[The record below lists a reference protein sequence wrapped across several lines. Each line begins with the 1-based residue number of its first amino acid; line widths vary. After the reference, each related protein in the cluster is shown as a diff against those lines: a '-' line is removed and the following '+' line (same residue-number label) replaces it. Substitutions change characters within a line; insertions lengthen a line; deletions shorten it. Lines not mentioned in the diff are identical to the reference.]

1 MEEVTGNA
9 VADTKELAV
18 SEASGSEYGQISIN
32 NNVIAMIAHET
43 AKKVPGVVELQG
55 NLADGI
61 AGIIGKKTKDKGIR
75 IENENEDFLT
85 IDLTVVLAF
94 GVKIPEICV
103 QLQAAVKA
111 AVEDMTG
118 QQVFAVN
125 VVVQGVRN
133 LEEKSV
139 TEA

>member
-1 MEEVTGNA
+1 MEEAALA
-9 VADTKELAV
+9 VAEPHEVAV
-18 SEASGSEYGQISIN
+18 SEESGSEFGQISIN

-61 AGIIGKKTKDKGIR
+61 AGMIGKKTKDKGIR
-75 IENENEDFLT
+75 IGMENEEFLT

-103 QLQAAVKA
+103 QLQAAVKD

-118 QQVFAVN
+118 QQVYAVN

-133 LEEKSV
+133 LEDKSTV
-139 TEA
+139 EG